1 MLPQIYIQDKT
12 WWCFFKNN
20 CKTMGVTLYRG
31 TPGGQIPKFW
41 EKMVCRNDV
50 TRKIGVS
57 WRIFSYWWNLTPRNK
72 PVKVFYFLKMD
83 LRTDSSVVWQL
94 ILNHNVMFCPKCNI
108 SGKSFVKFEA
118 HIIRKNIKN
127 LGGSFRPT
135 PLGMLGL
142 INSKILTR
150 TARGSFWTPLGIPHI
165 LSVLNDFAQMDRTN
179 GSSEVFILKW
189 QTNHNLHRSQNPQNH
204 LKIV

>member
-1 MLPQIYIQDKT
+1 MQVMLPQIYIQDKT

-127 LGGSFRPT
+127 LGGSFHP
-135 PLGMLGL
+135 PSPGD
-142 INSKILTR
+142 
-150 TARGSFWTPLGIPHI
+150 AR
-165 LSVLNDFAQMDRTN
+165 VNKQ
-179 GSSEVFILKW
+179 
-189 QTNHNLHRSQNPQNH
+189 QNPNTNCQGV
-204 LKIV
+204 LLDPFSDSSYFICFEWFRSDGSY